1 MFQFR
6 GFAHLSVHLASCQIG
21 CPIRKSA
28 DQILFANPH
37 GLSQLTT
44 SFIASKS
51 QGIPHTLFL
60 TFLIHMRPFAAHMK
74 LYLILNNVNE
84 LHESM
89 IRTTNS
95 LQFRSAT
102 LRGELFK

>member
-6 GFAHLSVHLASCQIG
+6 GFAHLSMQLASSQLG

-60 TFLIHMRPFAAHMK
+60 TFLIHTHPFAACMK

-84 LHESM
+84 LHES
-89 IRTTNS
+89 IDS
-95 LQFRSAT
+95 HYEQSAVLLCYT
-102 LRGELFK
+102 PRWTVK